1 MTDQNLEQVSETETP
16 SNEEKT
22 SSYKNENQTTNSL
35 GTYLIE
41 LRESKETSLKQISIE
56 TKITETVLKN
66 IELGKFDELPKK
78 IYLQGFIKTYCQ
90 YLGESHTEALRLLD
104 QEFSQ
109 EDNRPNIEG
118 RVNLYDGVSNSA
130 TALLPK
136 IIFVGVIVIGTALY
150 WNYSNTEA
158 PSEVK
163 AVEKISAEKLT
174 SSTPLLKPTNKAFVQ
189 EKSEEPVVAV
199 EEKKKEESVEETQKV
214 TFKPF
219 PKTNYILSK
228 NTNIDEIFSE
238 NSLIAESE
246 FSEIVVI
253 KASRGDS
260 WIAYQ
265 KNDKEIKQVIL
276 KEGKELYLT
285 GDFIKVVI
293 GNSTAIDLLHNK
305 KLLEVASDSGIRSLA
320 FPPTTERKLQLPF
333 FYTNEKNEFVASPEL

>member
-1 MTDQNLEQVSETETP
+1 MRI
-16 SNEEKT
+16 K
-22 SSYKNENQTTNSL
+22 TTNSL
-35 GTYLIE
+35 GAYLVS
-41 LRESKETSLKQISIE
+41 LRESKKTSLKQISIE

-118 RVNLYDGVSNSA
+118 RVNLYDGLSNSA

-136 IIFVGVIVIGTALY
+136 IIFVGVIIGAALY
-150 WNYSNTEA
+150 WNYSNNEA

-189 EKSEEPVVAV
+189 EKSEDPVEVV
-199 EEKKKEESVEETQKV
+199 KEKKKKESVEETQKV

-219 PKTNYILSK
+219 PKTNYVLSK

-285 GDFIKVVI
+285 GDFIKLVI
-293 GNSTAIDLLHNK
+293 GNSTAIDLSHNK

-333 FYTNEKNEFVASPEL
+333 FLHK